1 MPQFKSIERLSLILN
16 YVNSNRYPS
25 LSEVLGY
32 LESNDLIPS
41 ERTFQ
46 RDLNTL
52 RDLCFIDITFNR
64 LHKGYVINS
73 DSKKDFEEWM
83 HVFEI
88 FNTAKVINE
97 TLIKSSSNI
106 DFIDFDRGNQ
116 RIDDGVLGNILTAV
130 ADRKEI
136 KFSHHSFW
144 KKQSSSI
151 VLQPHL
157 LKQYQNRWYVFGC
170 FPGGEF
176 RIFGLER
183 IHDLEVRS
191 KTFKVSMKKPKDAFD
206 NVVGIVYSLSD
217 VETVVLSY
225 DAHQG
230 QYIKTQPIHY
240 SQKVL
245 IDDENEF
252 RIQLRVKPN
261 YELEEQILK
270 QGERVVVLEPEWLRK
285 SIIKRMK
292 AAIQKYS

>member
-16 YVNSNRYPS
+16 YVSSNHFPS
-25 LSEVLGY
+25 LLNIMVF
-32 LESNDLIPS
+32 LERNDLIPT
-41 ERTFQ
+41 ERTVQ
-46 RDLNTL
+46 RDLKTL
-52 RDLCFIDITFNR
+52 RDLCFIQIKYSR
-64 LHKGYVINS
+64 LKKGYFIDENS
-73 DSKKDFEEWM
+73 AKDFEDWM

-116 RIDDGVLGNILTAV
+116 RIDDGILGKILTAV
-130 ADRKEI
+130 ADKNEI

-144 KKQSSSI
+144 KKKSSSI

-183 IHDLEVRS
+183 IHDLEVRNQ
-191 KTFKVSMKKPKDAFD
+191 TFKVSMKKPKEAFD
-206 NVVGIVYSLSD
+206 NVVGVVYSISD
-217 VETVVLSY
+217 LETVILSY

-261 YELEEQILK
+261 YELEEHILK
-270 QGERVVVLEPEWLRK
+270 QGERVVVIEPLWLRE
-285 SIIKRMK
+285 IILKRMK
-292 AAIQKYS
+292 LTISKY